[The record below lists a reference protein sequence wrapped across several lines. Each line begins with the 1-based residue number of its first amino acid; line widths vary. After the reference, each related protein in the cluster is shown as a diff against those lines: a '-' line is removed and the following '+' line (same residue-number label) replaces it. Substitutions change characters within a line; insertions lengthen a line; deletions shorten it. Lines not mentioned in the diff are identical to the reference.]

1 MKNYFYQNSVIQL
14 SNVPRGYVVSQSFN
28 DRFTAFV
35 ELTQEQ
41 NEFYKGNPTAN
52 VFEINECKLISI
64 EPTLPTLAERKAEL
78 IEKFAQMQ
86 KEMALLFMTAEKA
99 VGAEN
104 TTLISLI
111 EQARLQRAMT
121 LQAIEGF
128 TDIDVAMAFDI
139 REEDC
144 KPLKDALLDLI
155 NNVI

>member
-14 SNVPRGYVVSQSFN
+14 SNVPQGYVVSTSFN
-28 DRFTAFV
+28 DRFSAFV

-41 NEFYKGNPTAN
+41 NDFYQANPTAN
-52 VFEINECKLISI
+52 VFEVYECRLISI
-64 EPTLPTLAERKAEL
+64 EPTMPTLPERKAEL

-86 KEMALLFMTAEKA
+86 KEVALLFLTAEKA

-104 TTLISLI
+104 QTLIQLT

-128 TDIDVAMAFDI
+128 TDESVAMAFDI

-144 KPLKDALLDLI
+144 KPLKDSLLNLI
-155 NNVI
+155 NSI

>member
-14 SNVPRGYVVSQSFN
+14 SYVPQGYVVSNSFN
-28 DRFTAFV
+28 ERFNAFV
-35 ELTQEQ
+35 ELTEEQ
-41 NEFYKGNPTAN
+41 NDFYEENPTAN
-52 VFEINECKLISI
+52 VFEVNECRLISI
-64 EPTLPTLAERKAEL
+64 EPTLPTLTERKAEL
-78 IEKFAQMQ
+78 VEKFAQMQ
-86 KEMALLFMTAEKA
+86 KEMALLFLTAEKA

-128 TDIDVAMAFDI
+128 TDIEVAMAFDI

-155 NNVI
+155 NNVL